1 MGKDQRS
8 LDAPSAG
15 VSKSR
20 GDAAKARSSKL
31 SALRECAC
39 LNLRWASRAVSQVY
53 DEALRPAGLKTTQFS
68 LLGAV
73 WKYEGASIQ
82 ELADGIGLDRTSLTR
97 ALQPLERDG
106 LLAIA
111 TSATDGRV
119 RSVSLTDEGRRR
131 LEAGYPLWKQAQA
144 ELERRVGGERL
155 QELVASLRELVHLV
169 QS

>member
-1 MGKDQRS
+1 MGSGERTHTVATS
-8 LDAPSAG
+8 IPPTE
-15 VSKSR
+15 R
-20 GDAAKARSSKL
+20 GAAAKRASKL
-31 SALRECAC
+31 SAMSGCAC
-39 LNLRWASRAVSQVY
+39 LNLRWASRAVSQLY

-106 LLAIA
+106 LLAISI
-111 TSATDGRV
+111 SATDGRV
-119 RSVSLTDEGRRR
+119 RSVSLTDEGRSR
-131 LEAGYPLWKQAQA
+131 LERGYPLWQAAQA

-155 QELVASLRELVHLV
+155 QELVASLRELVSLV
-169 QS
+169 EA